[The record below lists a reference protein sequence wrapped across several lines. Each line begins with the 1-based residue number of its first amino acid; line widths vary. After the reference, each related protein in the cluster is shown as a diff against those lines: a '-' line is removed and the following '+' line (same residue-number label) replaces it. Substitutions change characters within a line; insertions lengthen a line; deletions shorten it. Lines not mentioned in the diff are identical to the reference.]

1 MPRRFAAALAAL
13 LAGCAMLAPE
23 RPDDSLELPQVG
35 PFSKAPPGAALPAG
49 WRRWEIAAFKRPTRY
64 RLVDHGGRA
73 VVSAYA
79 HSSASGLV
87 FPVDVDLAE
96 YPYLHWHW
104 MVPRLI
110 ASADNSRRQAEDSP
124 VRVMV
129 AFDGDRS
136 NLAFED
142 RIAFDQFRML
152 TRQELP
158 YATLIYIWE
167 NRLPKETVIASAHTS
182 RIQMIVVESGAASV
196 GDWPEYVRDVRA
208 DYRRAF
214 GEEPGRVRFVGI
226 MTDTDNTGEEA
237 SGYYGDIRFVRR
249 RPPAATPYFGGF

>member
-1 MPRRFAAALAAL
+1 MRHVVLVGLAL
-13 LAGCAMLAPE
+13 LAAGCAALAPE
-23 RPDDSLELPQVG
+23 RPDERIELPQVG
-35 PFSKAPPGAALPAG
+35 PFSAAPPGAELPSG
-49 WRRWEIAAFKRPTRY
+49 WRRWEIAAFKKPTRY

-73 VVSAYA
+73 VVSAY
-79 HSSASGLV
+79 SQGSASGLV
-87 FPVDVDLAE
+87 FPVSVDLRE
-96 YPYLHWHW
+96 HPYLHWHW

-110 ASADNSRRQAEDSP
+110 ASADNTRRQTEDSP

-136 NLAFED
+136 KLDFED

-158 YATLIYIWE
+158 YATLVYIWE
-167 NRLPKETVIASAHTS
+167 NRVPKETVIASAHTT
-182 RIQMIVVESGAASV
+182 RIKMIVVESGEENV
-196 GDWPEYVRDVRA
+196 GAWPEYVRDVDA

-214 GEEPGRVRFVGI
+214 GEAPGPVRYVGI

-237 SGYYGDIRFVRR
+237 SGYYGDIRFLRR
-249 RPPAATPYFGGF
+249 RPRSTTPYLGGP